1 VVQGA
6 EDGEE
11 YDLGASAEDTWLD
24 PTVHYRGAPCLLN
37 LLLARH
43 GQAWCVVPEPYRA
56 VLVASSLQHTP

>member
-1 VVQGA
+1 MAQGV

-11 YDLGASAEDTWLD
+11 YDLGASAVDTWLH

-43 GQAWCVVPEPYRA
+43 GQAWSVAPEP
-56 VLVASSLQHTP
+56 